1 MLMVGGL
8 AACCAD
14 EPGGEGG
21 GDGGIASDGGGMQEE
36 RSLRSRRTLAFRCD
50 AGLDGGVSECG
61 GGVVVIGFGVLPEVV
76 DEGGCGWQTVQKA
89 CRLEG

>member
-1 MLMVGGL
+1 MVGGV

-21 GDGGIASDGGGMQEE
+21 GDGGIASGGGGTQEE
-36 RSLRSRRTLAFRCD
+36 RALRSIRTLAFRCD

-61 GGVVVIGFGVLPEVV
+61 GGVIVLGVGVLSEVV
-76 DEGGCGWQTVQKA
+76 DVGGYGWQTVQKA
-89 CRLEG
+89 